1 MEWGKKKKEKKIRDK
16 CDGFAGQHMFKIS
29 RAGNGGE
36 AVLLGCRSNAVRCDA
51 VRCDAVRCD
60 AMRLGDAFTRWS

>member
-1 MEWGKKKKEKKIRDK
+1 MKKKKKKKEKKTRDK

-36 AVLLGCRSNAVRCDA
+36 AVLLGCRS
-51 VRCDAVRCD
+51 DAVRCD